1 MFFLVGGGKRFQGT
15 KILPKLIVVVISQK
29 SRLRKQFQSGADLGG
44 GGGAGAP
51 SSGIRPDAD
60 PKGPPFVIFWDIPF
74 RLTDP
79 KIFLNFSYTDF
90 EGGARAEKTQFF
102 G

>member
-29 SRLRKQFQSGADLGG
+29 SRLRKQFQSGADL